1 MTEPTAVTTTTAMI
15 SAFSVATIYPN
26 IENGI
31 ILGALCGSILLIL
44 NEGNITILRRI
55 SLFFISFVL
64 GMLLSEFTA
73 ELISGILPDAL
84 RDKMPFSLGA
94 LIASAV
100 SVKLMLW
107 LIKHIDNPLA
117 VINFLK
123 GNKP

>member
-1 MTEPTAVTTTTAMI
+1 MTEPTTATTTTAMI

-44 NEGNITILRRI
+44 NEGNISVLRRI
-55 SLFFISFVL
+55 ALFFISFML
-64 GMLLSEFTA
+64 GMLLAEFTVQLLN
-73 ELISGILPDAL
+73 EVLPESIQ
-84 RDKMPFSLGA
+84 DKMPFSLGA

-107 LIKHIDNPLA
+107 LIKNIDNPLS
-117 VINFLK
+117 VINFIK
-123 GNKP
+123 GNKQ

>member
-1 MTEPTAVTTTTAMI
+1 MTEPTTATTTTAMI

-44 NEGNITILRRI
+44 NEGNISVLRRI
-55 SLFFISFVL
+55 ALFFISFML
-64 GMLLSEFTA
+64 GMLLAEFTVQLLN
-73 ELISGILPDAL
+73 EVLPESIQ
-84 RDKMPFSLGA
+84 DKIPFSLGA

-107 LIKHIDNPLA
+107 LIKNIDNPLS
-117 VINFLK
+117 VINFIK
-123 GNKP
+123 GNKQ